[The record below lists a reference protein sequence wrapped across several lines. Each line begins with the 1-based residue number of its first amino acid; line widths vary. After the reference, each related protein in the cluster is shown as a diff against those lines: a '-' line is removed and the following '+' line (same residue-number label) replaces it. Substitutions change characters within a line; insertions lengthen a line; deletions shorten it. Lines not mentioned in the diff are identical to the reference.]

1 MVLTS
6 TNKATSPSI
15 VLPHYG
21 CSAVSF
27 FVLTVMMLISAD
39 SFIGHYFNPRLL
51 AITHTAILAWGGM
64 IIFGALYQFLPV
76 ILVSE
81 LYSPLLAKITFAI
94 FLTGISVFIYSFWTF
109 STGIPIQTGAS
120 LLLIATSLFTFNII
134 ATSLKAKEATLEAD
148 FIVTASIW
156 FWLTAFIG
164 TLMAFNFT
172 YLFLPKE
179 HLYYLKIHAHIGI
192 VGWFLLLIIGVS
204 SRLIPMF
211 LLSPSVSNQR
221 LKFSYYIINISL
233 LAFFIDGFLF
243 NGVSRGLIYFILILI
258 GIGVYISFLV
268 LVYRKRAKRILDFG
282 MKQSMISFTLIGI
295 PIVFGLFVNSNVISN
310 SNLLLQLSIAF
321 GVSIFIGFMSLLIL
335 GQTFKTLPFIVWLKL
350 SKKLKELNSIPLP
363 KDLYSEVLVKWQFI
377 FFSAGLIL
385 LLMGVC
391 LSQVALIRTACT
403 LLTITAV
410 LYNVNVFKL
419 LFYTKRSNHANP

>member
-21 CSAVSF
+21 FSAVAF

-51 AITHTAILAWGGM
+51 AITHTAVLAWGSM
-64 IIFGALYQFLPV
+64 MIFGALYQFLPV

-81 LYSPLLAKITFAI
+81 LYSPLLAKFTFVFFFI
-94 FLTGISVFIYSFWTF
+94 GISIFIYSFWTF

-120 LLLIATSLFTFNII
+120 LLLVAVSLFTYNIV
-134 ATSLKAKEATLEAD
+134 ATSLKTKEAALEAG
-148 FIVTASIW
+148 FIVTACVW

-211 LLSPSVSNQR
+211 LLSSSVSNQR
-221 LKFSYYIINISL
+221 LKFSYYIINITFL
-233 LAFFIDGFLF
+233 VFFLDAFLF
-243 NGVSRGLIYFILILI
+243 NGVSRGLIYSVLILI
-258 GIGVYISFLV
+258 GVGVYISFLV
-268 LVYRKRAKRILDFG
+268 MVYRKRAKRILDLG
-282 MKQSMISFTLIGI
+282 MKQSMIAFTIIGI
-295 PIVFGLFVNSNVISN
+295 PIVFGLFINSSMISN
-310 SNLLLQLSIAF
+310 SNLLFQFIIAF

-350 SKKLKELNSIPLP
+350 SKKSKELKKIPLP

-377 FFSAGLIL
+377 CFAGGLIL
-385 LLMGVC
+385 LLTGVC
-391 LSQVALIRTACT
+391 FSQVILIRTGCA
-403 LLTITAV
+403 LLTIAAV

-419 LFYTKRSNHANP
+419 LFYTKKSDHAN

>member
-21 CSAVSF
+21 FSAVAF

-51 AITHTAILAWGGM
+51 AITHTAVLAWGSM
-64 IIFGALYQFLPV
+64 MIFGALYQFLPV

-81 LYSPLLAKITFAI
+81 LYSPLLAKITLVF
-94 FLTGISVFIYSFWTF
+94 FFTGISIFIYSFWTF

-120 LLLIATSLFTFNII
+120 LLLIAVSLFSYNIV
-134 ATSLKAKEATLEAD
+134 ATSLKAKEAPLEAG
-148 FIVTASIW
+148 FIVTACVW

-211 LLSPSVSNQR
+211 LLSSSVSNQR
-221 LKFSYYIINISL
+221 LKFSYYIINITL
-233 LAFFIDGFLF
+233 LAFFLDAFLF
-243 NGVSRGLIYFILILI
+243 NGVSRGLIYSVLILI
-258 GIGVYISFLV
+258 GVGVYISFLV
-268 LVYRKRAKRILDFG
+268 MVYRKRAKRILDLG
-282 MKQSMISFTLIGI
+282 MKQSMIAFTIIGI
-295 PIVFGLFVNSNVISN
+295 PIVFGLFINSSMISN
-310 SNLLLQLSIAF
+310 SNLLFQFIIAF

-350 SKKLKELNSIPLP
+350 SKKSKELKKIPLP

-377 FFSAGLIL
+377 FFAGGLIL
-385 LLMGVC
+385 LLTGVC
-391 LSQVALIRTACT
+391 FSQVILIRTGCA
-403 LLTITAV
+403 LLTIAAV

-419 LFYTKRSNHANP
+419 LFYTKKFNHAN